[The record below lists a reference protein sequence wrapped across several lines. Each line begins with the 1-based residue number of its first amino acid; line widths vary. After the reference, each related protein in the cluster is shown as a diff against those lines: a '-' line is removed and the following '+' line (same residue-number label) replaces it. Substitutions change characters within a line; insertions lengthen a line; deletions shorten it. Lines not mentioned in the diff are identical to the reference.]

1 MLRINFIKYIL
12 QSLCSFV
19 FTQTWSEETHRSARR
34 SKSIGFMCQ
43 VCMFFAHEAL
53 SHFMVRYLTAGRDST
68 VVMTASFHIS
78 LLVENIYNE
87 YQTLFDCSFP
97 KRIRQSVEELILQ
110 PDQHHRVVFMQPPSS
125 LDDGLENQSVKF
137 LFLSFNCPTKALMF
151 LILTLLERLRALCLS
166 STSNKTLLRLKAGS
180 TPQDVSTSTVA
191 FAAVSLDIAKTFIAR
206 SPRSFESTP
215 KD

>member
-78 LLVENIYNE
+78 LLVENIYYE
-87 YQTLFDCSFP
+87 Y
-97 KRIRQSVEELILQ
+97 
-110 PDQHHRVVFMQPPSS
+110 
-125 LDDGLENQSVKF
+125 
-137 LFLSFNCPTKALMF
+137 TK
-151 LILTLLERLRALCLS
+151 CY
-166 STSNKTLLRLKAGS
+166 ST
-180 TPQDVSTSTVA
+180 
-191 FAAVSLDIAKTFIAR
+191 AVSQK
-206 SPRSFESTP
+206 ESVSQL
-215 KD
+215 KN